1 MRAGTTRGDRVKI
14 TQVLQ
19 STFRSLMCLVWPRC
33 LLIFLFGCSMA
44 GSSLVVYG
52 GKPLPVESRVDR
64 AYFGFHAHRLVERH
78 PGPANG
84 NQLSPWPD
92 LPFGSWRLWDAY
104 VAWPNLQPQRGR
116 WNFNTL
122 DKYVDMADAAGVE
135 ILLPLGLSPTWASAR
150 PQEPSSYRPG
160 NAAEPVNPN
169 DWQLYVRTVAERYKG
184 RIRQYEIWN
193 EINLKGFYSGSL
205 ETLLDM
211 ARIAYQEIKQ
221 VDPEAI
227 LVSPSITGDGRNPE
241 WLDRYLSM
249 GGGQYADVIGYH
261 FYVPAK
267 APEAMLPLVERVR
280 AIMRKHG
287 VGGKPLWNTE
297 SGWWIENLNP
307 AARLGAAHESWKRL
321 DQQAAVSYVS
331 RALILGWASGVSRFY
346 WYAWDNAD
354 MGLYDLYAGENKP
367 AARAYARTA
376 SWLIGR
382 RILGCAGSR
391 GVWVCD
397 LTDSEGRPAHIVWR
411 EQDTVDF
418 WSVPAA
424 WKATVIESLDGENG
438 TVSRSIRLGWQP
450 VLIR

>member
-1 MRAGTTRGDRVKI
+1 
-14 TQVLQ
+14 
-19 STFRSLMCLVWPRC
+19 
-33 LLIFLFGCSMA
+33 MA

-52 GKPLPVESRVDR
+52 GKPLPVKSRVDR

-346 WYAWDNAD
+346 WYAWDNSD
-354 MGLYDLYAGENKP
+354 MGLYDLGARQQKP
-367 AARAYARTA
+367 AAHAYTQTVEWMQGAKFDQ
-376 SWLIGR
+376 
-382 RILGCAGSR
+382 CGSKQT
-391 GVWVCD
+391 VWVCV
-397 LTDSEGRPAHIVWR
+397 LEDSQGVKARIVWR
-411 EQDTVDF
+411 ESGVATLWQ
-418 WSVPAA
+418 VPPEWAA
-424 WKATVIESLDGENG
+424 NEYESLAGVRAPVGE
-438 TVSRSIRLGWQP
+438 TLQLGQQP
-450 VLIR
+450 ILIR